1 MKYRQWKKNYKRR
14 YGVNHPLELDK
25 RKQRRLLKKRFRKIE
40 KTDFGEIVLR
50 AAEAVKSEIA
60 DFMRAIGRACDS
72 VGTACRNAADNIK
85 QIEIEGNVI
94 G

>member
-1 MKYRQWKKNYKRR
+1 MKYRQWKKNYKKR

-60 DFMRAIGRACDS
+60 YFMRAIGRACDS